1 VTGSRKARGRGLVGR
16 HCRPDALA
24 SLSDLD
30 RRLLTLLCEQR
41 VLTQTQLERLH
52 SDVADRT
59 LRYRAERLSQ
69 LGLAS

>member
-1 VTGSRKARGRGLVGR
+1 VIDNAKRRGRGRG
-16 HCRPDALA
+16 RPDALA

-52 SDVADRT
+52 PDVPDRT
-59 LRYRAERLSQ
+59 LRYRTERLTP
-69 LGLAS
+69 